1 LNGKFYQ
8 VLFQTSISIFQHSFA
23 WKHVYS
29 KKSPQKDR
37 RNSRK
42 SAPTHPF
49 VSGRIACRR
58 IKGRLRIVT
67 MHLTED
73 EHHLTWKLQKLP
85 HLSLKADDRGARCPG
100 QGDQERLVA
109 FIDMDRNYIYID
121 PTVDRK

>member
-1 LNGKFYQ
+1 MASSIKFFFKRLY
-8 VLFQTSISIFQHSFA
+8 LYSSTALHG
-23 WKHVYS
+23 KHVCS

-67 MHLTED
+67 MHLAED

-109 FIDMDRNYIYID
+109 L
-121 PTVDRK
+121 T